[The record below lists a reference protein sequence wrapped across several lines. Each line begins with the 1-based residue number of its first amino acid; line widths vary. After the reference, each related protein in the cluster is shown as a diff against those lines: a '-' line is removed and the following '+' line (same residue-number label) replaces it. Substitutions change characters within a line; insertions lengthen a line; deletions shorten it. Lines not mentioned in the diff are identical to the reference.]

1 MIFSANMLKTYKL
14 CPQKYKFKYE
24 DNFTPPQDVEVF
36 ERGKKIHALAHYY
49 LQGIDV
55 REFEKSLSN
64 DEKILWERLKTN
76 KYFNLKTYGTEYEL
90 NCKAGKYWIG
100 GRLDAVVCDEDKNY
114 YILDYKTG
122 SVPSEPENDLQTIV
136 YMCALA
142 VYLKDFKSMRF
153 VYLDL
158 KNNTEKIVDSSEINP
173 AIVENILKQ
182 IELKKFAPQTDKIIC
197 ENCEYKM
204 FC

>member
-1 MIFSANMLKTYKL
+1 MIFSSNMLKTYKL

-24 DNFTPPQDVEVF
+24 DNFTPPQNAEIF
-36 ERGKKIHALAHYY
+36 EKGKKIHALAHYY
-49 LQGIDV
+49 LLGTDISK
-55 REFEKSLSN
+55 FEQSLSAK
-64 DEKILWERLKTN
+64 EKILWERLKTN
-76 KYFNLKTYGTEYEL
+76 KYFNLKTFGTEYEL

-100 GRLDAVVCDEDKNY
+100 GRLDAVVYDDDENY

-122 SVPSEPENDLQTIV
+122 AVPAEPEKDLQTIV

-142 VYLKDFKSMRF
+142 AHLKNFKSMKF

-158 KNNTEKIVDSSEINP
+158 RNNTEKVIDSKQINP

-182 IELKKFAPQTDKIIC
+182 IEMKKFAPQTDKKVC